1 MINGKIYR
9 IVNNIDNDIYIG
21 ATTKSLHLRYAVHLL
36 TASYTKTKHRLLYRK
51 MNLLGIDNFRI
62 ELLDEITCNDK
73 KDLKTLEGK
82 YILQNGTLNVRMAG
96 RNNKDSCKESYIKNR
111 SQRMKKQSE
120 YNKNHKQEKKEY
132 YQANRDEILKKQK
145 LNYLKKKEA
154 INNNKMLINNI

>member
-1 MINGKIYR
+1 MIQGKIYK
-9 IVNNIDNDIYIG
+9 IINNIDNDIYIG
-21 ATTKSLHLRYAVHLL
+21 STINSLHLRFVIHRLM
-36 TASYTKTKHRLLYRK
+36 SKYTKTKHLLLYRK
-51 MNLLGIDNFRI
+51 MNLLGVDNFKI

-82 YILQNGTLNVRMAG
+82 YILEYGTLNVRMAG
-96 RNNKDSCKESYIKNR
+96 RNNKDSRKANYIKNR
-111 SQRMKKQSE
+111 LQQLQKQSE

-154 INNNKMLINNI
+154 INNNII